1 MKPLLITASLLSS
14 WLWYLNAD
22 EPNLEEFKT
31 VLRRERTPDN
41 PAMQAGRAFEVRVRR
56 ASDGYEPNE
65 RDKEDLYATCPKG
78 EQLSDEYVQCVN
90 EIAEIVSGGV
100 WQFSASKNIT
110 IAGTDFIL
118 YGRLDV
124 LKGAWVYDTKFT
136 RTFDIGKYFNAPQ
149 TKMYIALVPET
160 VGMKYL
166 ACDGN
171 CWSEDSYRREDIQP
185 IENDVRDFWN
195 WLQERHELLN
205 LYVSNW
211 ESKY

>member
-22 EPNLEEFKT
+22 EPNLEEFKM

-41 PAMQAGRAFEVRVRR
+41 PAMQAGRAFETRVRM
-56 ASDGYEPNE
+56 ASEEYNLSE
-65 RDKEDLYATCPKG
+65 RDIIDLMET
-78 EQLSDEYVQCVN
+78 ERDIDENYTRCVN
-90 EIAEIVSGGV
+90 EIADIVSGGV

-110 IAGTDFIL
+110 IAGTDFVL

-171 CWSEDSYRREDIQP
+171 YWSEDSYRREDIQP

-195 WLQERHELLN
+195 WLQERPELLN

>member
-22 EPNLEEFKT
+22 EPNLDEFKT

-41 PAMQAGRAFEVRVRR
+41 PAMQAGRAFEVRVRMV
-56 ASDGYEPNE
+56 SDGYNPGVN
-65 RDKEDLYATCPKG
+65 DLKDIDATINDV
-78 EQLSDEYVQCVN
+78 DENYTRCVG
-90 EIAEIVSGGV
+90 EIADIVRGGV
-100 WQFSASKNIT
+100 WQYSASKSIT
-110 IAGTDFIL
+110 INGTAFVL

-136 RTFDIGKYFNAPQ
+136 HTFEIGKYLTSPQ
-149 TKMYIALVPET
+149 TKMYLALVPET

-171 CWSEDSYRREDIQP
+171 YWSEDCYRREDVQP

-195 WLQERHELLN
+195 WLQEREELLN
-205 LYVSNW
+205 LYLANW